1 MRKIIIGCD
10 LATAVDATAV
20 VAFECVRNEVAASKE
35 DALIAQARWARTA
48 PAGVNVRPRPI
59 VAGGLSHIEYSY
71 RCLLL
76 DRWTN
81 ISYTEQCSRLRRLL
95 LAGPLREENVTL
107 VIDFTGVGRPVAEM
121 LRSQGLKPICVTI
134 TAGTSVNDNGWTL
147 TVPKADL
154 VSVASILH
162 HNTRVTYSPQ
172 LRLGE
177 RLVSEFAAFQRST
190 TATGRAVYGGKG
202 EHDDLVLATAL
213 ALWQGERDA
222 RKESRKRSPVQSW
235 SFWTGW

>member
-20 VAFECVRNEVAASKE
+20 VAFECLRDEVAVSEE
-35 DALIAQARWARTA
+35 DVLIAQARRARSV
-48 PAGVNVRPRPI
+48 PAGVNMRPRPI
-59 VAGGLSHIEYSY
+59 VVGERSRIEYHY

-81 ISYTEQCSRLRRLL
+81 ISYTEQCDRLRRLL
-95 LAGPLREENVTL
+95 VSGPLREDDVTL
-107 VIDFTGVGRPVAEM
+107 VVDFTGVGRPVAEM
-121 LRSQGLKPICVTI
+121 LRSRGLKPIGVTI
-134 TAGTSVNDNGWTL
+134 TAGVNVNDNGWTL

-162 HNTRVTYSPQ
+162 HNARIAYSPQ
-172 LRLGE
+172 LRHAE
-177 RLVSEFAAFQRST
+177 RLVGEFAAFQRST
-190 TATGRAVYGGKG
+190 TATGRAVYGGRG
-202 EHDDLVLATAL
+202 EHDDLVIATAL

-222 RKESRKRSPVQSW
+222 RRESRKRSPVQSW
-235 SFWTGW
+235 SSWNGW